1 MISER
6 LSMPN
11 GTIGPTG
18 NRKRIN
24 IMMNAEGQK
33 DISMMDTEAQE
44 AVNSMSIKD
53 PRAERAGSWLQDR
66 ADPSVVERP
75 RTTAVTDPDLK
86 EPLMAIIIEE
96 IKWFLKKACAGIAM
110 TAVGIFFA
118 WEMFH

>member
-1 MISER
+1 MNSER

-24 IMMNAEGQK
+24 ILMNAGQN

-75 RTTAVTDPDLK
+75 RTTAVTDPDHE

-96 IKWFLKKACAGIAM
+96 IKWFLRKACAGIGI
-110 TAVGIFFA
+110 TAVSIFFG